1 MALPKKGTRSITVQQ
16 KTYRWGV
23 SSAGQGMLVVT
34 IQSAG
39 EAGQLIRVYMKADVP
54 VMSAATEQAGDSP
67 LAQERRAIKP
77 SDVEA
82 IIAEAVQQ
90 GWEPEKK
97 GTPLSFEWRGDVLF
111 SKGK

>member
-16 KTYRWGV
+16 KTYRWVV

-54 VMSAATEQAGDSP
+54 RNVCGDGAGRRFAACTGAASDQAFRCGGDHRRSRAARVGAGEERDA
-67 LAQERRAIKP
+67 AQ
-77 SDVEA
+77 
-82 IIAEAVQQ
+82 
-90 GWEPEKK
+90 
-97 GTPLSFEWRGDVLF
+97 F
-111 SKGK
+111 